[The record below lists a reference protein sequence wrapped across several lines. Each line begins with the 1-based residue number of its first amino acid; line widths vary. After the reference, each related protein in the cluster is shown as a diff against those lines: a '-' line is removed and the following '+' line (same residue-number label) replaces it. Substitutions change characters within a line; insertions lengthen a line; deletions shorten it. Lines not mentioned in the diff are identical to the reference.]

1 MRAMKFTFPRSTA
14 ETRVRFFDSVEDI
27 PLKAD
32 MMIADA
38 RVSELYRN
46 ELPMGVHSLD
56 ISGGEGC
63 KTPETLCA
71 IWAEMARAGLR
82 RDSTVAV
89 TGGGTLCDVGAFA
102 ASTWKRGLNLILVP
116 TTLLCMVDAALG
128 GKTAVNAGREKNQA
142 GTIYPASEILVCPGF
157 LDTLPETE
165 VLSGAAEAL
174 KTAVIGDRAIVDH
187 LQERNWIEVV
197 KGCMTVKGAI
207 VSRDLEETGERRLLN
222 LGHTV
227 GHCLEGASG
236 YAIPH
241 GIAVAMGIP
250 VAARMGGHHDFAREF
265 TERAA
270 GLGIDTAIPREITL
284 EAALAFLPADKK
296 STERGRTWIIP
307 RGWEN
312 CVQVVLSPEEEKELL
327 RRSWR

>member
-1 MRAMKFTFPRSTA
+1 MRAMKFTFPRSQV

-32 MMIADA
+32 MMITDA
-38 RVSELYRN
+38 RVSTLYHGKMPGGYRV
-46 ELPMGVHSLD
+46 MD
-56 ISGGEGC
+56 IPGGEGC

-71 IWAEMARAGLR
+71 IWEEMARAGLR

-89 TGGGTLCDVGAFA
+89 AGGGTLCDVGAFA
-102 ASTWKRGLNLILVP
+102 ASTWKRGVNLILVP

-157 LDTLPETE
+157 LGTLPETE

-174 KTAVIGDRAIVDH
+174 KTAVIGDRTIADH
-187 LQERNWIEVV
+187 LLERNWMEVV
-197 KGCMTVKGAI
+197 RGCMTVKGGI

-236 YAIPH
+236 FSIPH
-241 GIAVAMGIP
+241 GTAVAMGIP
-250 VAARMGGHHDFAREF
+250 VAARMGGHHDFALEF

-270 GLGIDTAIPREITL
+270 GLGINTVIPREITP
-284 EAALAFLPADKK
+284 EAALAFLRADKK
-296 STERGRTWIIP
+296 STGKGRTWIIP

-312 CVQVVLSPEEEKELL
+312 CVQVVFSPREEKELL
-327 RRSWR
+327 KRSWR

>member
-1 MRAMKFTFPRSTA
+1 MSAMKFTFPRNAA
-14 ETRVRFFDSVEDI
+14 ETRIRFFDSVEDI

-32 MMIADA
+32 MIITDA
-38 RVSELYRN
+38 RVSSLYRGKI
-46 ELPMGVHSLD
+46 PGGGHRLD
-56 ISGGEGC
+56 ITGGEGC

-71 IWAEMARAGLR
+71 IWSEMARAGLR

-89 TGGGTLCDVGAFA
+89 TGGGTICDVGAFA
-102 ASTWKRGLNLILVP
+102 ASTWKRGVNLVLVP

-128 GKTAVNAGREKNQA
+128 GKTAVNAGSEKNQA

-174 KTAVIGDRAIVDH
+174 KTAVIGDRTIVDH
-187 LQERNWIEVV
+187 LQERNWMEVV
-197 KGCMTVKGAI
+197 KGCMAVKGGI

-236 YAIPH
+236 FSIPH
-241 GIAVAMGIP
+241 GTAVAMGIP
-250 VAARMGGHHDFAREF
+250 VAARMGGHHDFSLEF
-265 TERAA
+265 AERAA
-270 GLGIDTAIPREITL
+270 GLGINTAIPREITL

-312 CVQVVLSPEEEKELL
+312 CVQVVLSPREEKELL